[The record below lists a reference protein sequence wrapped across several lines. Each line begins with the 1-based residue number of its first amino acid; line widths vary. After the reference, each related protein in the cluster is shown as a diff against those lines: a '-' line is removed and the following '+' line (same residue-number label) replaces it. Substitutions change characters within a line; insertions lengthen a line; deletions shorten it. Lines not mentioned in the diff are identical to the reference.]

1 MGNFQQLSTQ
11 ESSQEHTDSLAVAG
25 GALYK
30 KYVYKPSGKKLSRSL
45 FLIKLQTWSLRLH

>member
-45 FLIKLQTWSLRLH
+45 FLIKLQT

>member
-11 ESSQEHTDSLAVAG
+11 KSSQEHIDSLAVAG

-30 KYVYKPSGKKLSRSL
+30 KYVYKPSRKKLPRSL
-45 FLIKLQTWSLRLH
+45 FLIKLQT